1 VEQQNMKALN
11 LVTLFLIIVGGINWG
26 LFGAAN
32 IDLVATIFGG
42 PNATLSKIVYILVG
56 LSAVYQ
62 LVPLARAASI
72 GEAPAE
78 AGLRT
83 HRH

>member
-1 VEQQNMKALN
+1 MPGGKSGNGW
-11 LVTLFLIIVGGINWG
+11 VTCELGHQHWG

-42 PNATLSKIVYILVG
+42 PNATLAKIVYILVG
-56 LSAVYQ
+56 LSALYQ
-62 LVPLARAASI
+62 LIPLARAASI

-78 AGLRT
+78 AGLRA
-83 HRH
+83 HR